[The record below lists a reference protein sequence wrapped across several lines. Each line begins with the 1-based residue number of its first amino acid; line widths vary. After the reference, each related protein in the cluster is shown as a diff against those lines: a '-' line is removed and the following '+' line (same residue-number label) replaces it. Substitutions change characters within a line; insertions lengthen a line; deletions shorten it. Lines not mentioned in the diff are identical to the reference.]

1 MRYVGSGAGESMS
14 GPIDLSG
21 ASTRPQAE
29 MFATL
34 ADNISQLAWMADS
47 SGSVFWYNRR
57 WFDYTGTTLEQMQ
70 GWGWT
75 KVHHPNHVERVVER
89 IRNSFESGEPW
100 EDTFPLRSAS
110 GEFRWFLSRAMPIR
124 DEAGAIVRWFG
135 TNTDITEQ
143 QLIEERLRESEATFR
158 AMFNTSSLGKAQ
170 VDVGSFRFIRVNEAL
185 CRMLGAR
192 STELLAIT
200 LPEVV
205 HPASRAPLEA
215 GLGRLATGEIAAFD
229 IEARLATSDR
239 ERAWAQITLNTIP
252 DETGMP
258 YRLAAVLV
266 DVTERKL
273 AEQRN
278 LVLMREVN
286 HRAKNLLAVVQG
298 IARQTVGSEDFEARF
313 LERVGALAAAHDVI
327 VDNEWQG
334 ATLDGLIRSQT
345 GLFTTPHS
353 RRVALSGPD
362 VLVSADASQM
372 LAMAIYELAT
382 NAVKYGALSTD
393 AGRVTIDW
401 STSGDKG
408 AETFTLQWRETGGPP
423 AQKPQ
428 KSGFGSVVTRKL
440 VASMFSAKVDPQYL
454 PEGFAWKF
462 ECPLAKVVGREA
474 ASDLDAAGS

>member
-1 MRYVGSGAGESMS
+1 MS
-14 GPIDLSG
+14 GPINLSG
-21 ASTRPQAE
+21 AVTRPHAD

-47 SGSVFWYNRR
+47 SGSIFWYNKR

-75 KVHHPNHVERVVER
+75 KVHHPDHVERVVER

-100 EDTFPLRSAS
+100 EDTFPLRSVN
-110 GEFRWFLSRAMPIR
+110 GDFRWFLSRAMPIR
-124 DEAGAIVRWFG
+124 DDAGEIIRWFG

-158 AMFNTSSLGKAQ
+158 AMFNTSSLGKAL
-170 VDVGSFRFIRVNEAL
+170 VDVGSFRFTRVNEAL
-185 CRMLGAR
+185 CGMLGVR
-192 STELLAIT
+192 STELLAVT
-200 LPEVV
+200 LPEVF

-215 GLGRLATGEIAAFD
+215 GLARLASGEIAAFD
-229 IEARLATSDR
+229 LEARLAASDR

-252 DETGMP
+252 DEQGMP

-298 IARQTVGSEDFEARF
+298 IARQTVGSEDFEAQF

-382 NAVKYGALSTD
+382 NAVKYGALSNDTGQVEI
-393 AGRVTIDW
+393 AW
-401 STSGDKG
+401 SVSGAKDSQ
-408 AETFTLQWRETGGPP
+408 TFTLRWREIDGPLI
-423 AQKPQ
+423 AKPERT
-428 KSGFGSVVTRKL
+428 GFGSVVTRKL
-440 VASMFSAKVDPQYL
+440 VASMFDAAIEAEFRPA
-454 PEGFAWKF
+454 GFAWTL
-462 ECPLAKVVGREA
+462 ECPLAKVTGRTGTEKDSETPA
-474 ASDLDAAGS
+474 

>member
-1 MRYVGSGAGESMS
+1 MS

-21 ASTRPQAE
+21 VAPGPGE
-29 MFATL
+29 DLFATL

-47 SGSVFWYNRR
+47 SGSIFWYNKR
-57 WFDYTGTTLEQMQ
+57 WFDYTGTTLDEMQ

-75 KVHHPNHVERVVER
+75 KVHHPDHVERVVER

-100 EDTFPLRSAS
+100 EDTFPLRSAG
-110 GEFRWFLSRAMPIR
+110 GEFRWFLSRALPIR
-124 DEAGAIVRWFG
+124 DEGGDIVRWFG

-170 VDVGSFRFIRVNEAL
+170 VDVGSFRFTRVNEAL

-192 STELLAIT
+192 ATELLAIT
-200 LPEVV
+200 LPEVL
-205 HPASRAPLEA
+205 HPAGRAPLEA
-215 GLGRLATGEIAAFD
+215 ALGRLASGEIAAFE
-229 IEARLATSDR
+229 IETRLAAGDR
-239 ERAWAQITLNTIP
+239 DRAWAQITLNTIP
-252 DETGMP
+252 DERGMP

-298 IARQTVGSEDFEARF
+298 IARQTAGSEDFEARF

-334 ATLDGLIRSQT
+334 ATLESLIRSQT
-345 GLFTTPHS
+345 GLFTTPQS
-353 RRVALSGPD
+353 RRVALSGPE

-382 NAVKYGALSTD
+382 NAVKYGALSAD

-401 STSGDKG
+401 TTAGEKG

-462 ECPLAKVVGREA
+462 QCPLAKIVGRET
-474 ASDLDAAGS
+474 ASDLDAAAS